1 MLGAAVKRALTGAV
15 ALDDGRSCL
24 QVFRAGLD
32 AAVRAHIL
40 THPGHLPAMAA
51 DGDVLTHP
59 WNGSPQPRVAARSWW
74 RGSFS
79 G

>member
-1 MLGAAVKRALTGAV
+1 
-15 ALDDGRSCL
+15 
-24 QVFRAGLD
+24 
-32 AAVRAHIL
+32 L
-40 THPGHLPAMAA
+40 THPGHLPTMAA